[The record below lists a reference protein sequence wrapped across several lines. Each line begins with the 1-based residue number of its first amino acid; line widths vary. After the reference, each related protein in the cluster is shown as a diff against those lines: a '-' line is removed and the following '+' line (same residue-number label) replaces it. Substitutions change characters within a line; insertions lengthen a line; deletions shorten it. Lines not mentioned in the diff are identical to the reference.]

1 MVLFSV
7 LLLNLGSA
15 EVPAC
20 HVVVEMDALGAAELG
35 DDLHDLILLLWRKQ
49 VFTMMIAVIRATAA
63 TKE

>member
-35 DDLHDLILLLWRKQ
+35 DDLHDLILLLWQKQ
-49 VFTMMIAVIRATAA
+49 VLTVMIAVIRPVT
-63 TKE
+63 TTEE